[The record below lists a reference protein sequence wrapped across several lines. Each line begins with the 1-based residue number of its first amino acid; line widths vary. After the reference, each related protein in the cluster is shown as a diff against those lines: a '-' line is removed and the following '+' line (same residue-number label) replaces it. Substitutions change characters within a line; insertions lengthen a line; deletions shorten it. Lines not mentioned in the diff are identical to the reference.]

1 MLIDG
6 EKWACEACVRGHRV
20 STCQHSDRQLT
31 HINKKGR
38 PVSQCPHCRGLRKA
52 RASHVQCECGA
63 KPHSKDECNDN
74 EGLGEFQAD
83 TTSDPGSQDHKVCC
97 CSHGARC
104 TCAIKKEYMDLVP
117 EIDMPVVPPMRST
130 SSRKPRLLKADSDNS
145 LTVFTNGH
153 HKPIHKHNVSAHK
166 CGLPYK
172 IPIPHSVPGNDAAR
186 RSTDSLPLT
195 RKKEEPHSQLH
206 DSISSAQQDV
216 RRVRSEH
223 GSPERST
230 ARFADSNGDLP
241 PLDLSYA
248 EYESVQGQYPED
260 YSQSPRGF
268 KNYYSTSH
276 EELPSLSAGMNMPA
290 AAWSAVDL
298 PLDGA
303 YSVAYSQPPSYA
315 SFEHSNVGQQGLKT
329 SSSGELSEVGDY
341 VSHNPHGQ
349 SLRPEP
355 ASTSA
360 EELKDNSMDSSSAE
374 SLSYNPTSSP
384 SYPTSS
390 SSFTNPPHI
399 SLLSSN
405 NLNERDITFI
415 GTTASPTEFEEP
427 TAGMPLRSEAFAKH
441 GFTVH
446 DAQRMAHPETPT
458 EEMGGLKLPPQVED
472 RDHVWAKHF
481 DSSEDSLVP
490 GCKVVD
496 DWEQ

>member
-1 MLIDG
+1 M
-6 EKWACEACVRGHRV
+6 A
-20 STCQHSDRQLT
+20 QDRQLT

-63 KPHSKDECNDN
+63 KPHGKDECNDN
-74 EGLGEFQAD
+74 EGLGAFQAD
-83 TTSDPGSQDHKVCC
+83 TTTDFVTQDQKTCC

-104 TCAIKKEYMDLVP
+104 TCALKKEYLDAVP
-117 EIDMPVVPPMRST
+117 ETDMPIIQPRRST
-130 SSRKPRLLKADSDNS
+130 SSRKPHLLKADSDNS

-153 HKPIHKHNVSAHK
+153 HKPVHKHNDSAHK
-166 CGLPYK
+166 CGVPYK
-172 IPIPHSVPGNDAAR
+172 IPIPHSVPGKDAAR
-186 RSTDSLPLT
+186 RSTDSLPLIK
-195 RKKEEPHSQLH
+195 KKEEGHSQLH
-206 DSISSAQQDV
+206 DSITSAQQDV

-230 ARFADSNGDLP
+230 ARFRDSNGDLP

-248 EYESVQGQYPED
+248 GYEGVQGRYSEN

-268 KNYYSTSH
+268 ENYYSASH
-276 EELPSLSAGMNMPA
+276 EELPVLSAGMNMPA
-290 AAWSAVDL
+290 VNWSAVDL
-298 PLDGA
+298 PLDA
-303 YSVAYSQPPSYA
+303 EYSAVYSQPPSYA
-315 SFEHSNVGQQGLKT
+315 SFDHSNVGQQGPNT
-329 SSSGELSEVGDY
+329 SSSGELSEVDDY
-341 VSHNPHGQ
+341 ISHNPHGQ
-349 SLRPEP
+349 SLRPDQ

-360 EELKDNSMDSSSAE
+360 EKLKYDSMDTSSAE
-374 SLSYNPTSSP
+374 SLNYNPTSSP

-390 SSFTNPPHI
+390 SSFPSLSHT

-405 NLNERDITFI
+405 NLNERDINFI

-446 DAQRMAHPETPT
+446 DAQKMAHPETPT
-458 EEMGGLKLPPQVED
+458 VAMGGLKLPPQVDD
-472 RDHVWAKHF
+472 RDHVWAKHL

-490 GCKVVD
+490 ECKVED
-496 DWEQ
+496 GWEQ

>member
-1 MLIDG
+1 M
-6 EKWACEACVRGHRV
+6 V
-20 STCQHSDRQLT
+20 QDRQLT

-52 RASHVQCECGA
+52 RASHVQCECGS
-63 KPHSKDECNDN
+63 KPHSKDECSDN
-74 EGLGEFQAD
+74 EGLGAFQTDIAVD
-83 TTSDPGSQDHKVCC
+83 SGTQDHKSCC

-104 TCAIKKEYMDLVP
+104 TCALKKEYLDSVP
-117 EIDMPVVPPMRST
+117 EIDMSTIPPRRST

-153 HKPIHKHNVSAHK
+153 HKPVHKHNDSAHK

-186 RSTDSLPLT
+186 RSADSLPLI
-195 RKKEEPHSQLH
+195 RKKEEVHSQLH

-223 GSPERST
+223 GSPERSA
-230 ARFADSNGDLP
+230 ARFRDSGGDLP

-248 EYESVQGQYPED
+248 GYESIRCQYPEG
-260 YSQSPRGF
+260 YSSSPRGF
-268 KNYYSTSH
+268 ENYYSTSH
-276 EELPSLSAGMNMPA
+276 EELPALSAGMSMPA
-290 AAWSAVDL
+290 VDWSAVDL
-298 PLDGA
+298 PLDGS
-303 YSVAYSQPPSYA
+303 YSGSYSQPPSYA
-315 SFEHSNVGQQGLKT
+315 SFEHSNVGQAGPTT
-329 SSSGELSEVGDY
+329 SSSGEHSEVDDY
-341 VSHNPHGQ
+341 ISHNPHGH
-349 SLRPEP
+349 SVRPQH

-360 EELKDNSMDSSSAE
+360 EKLKYDSMDSSSAE

-384 SYPTSS
+384 SNHTASS
-390 SSFTNPPHI
+390 SYPSVSHT

-405 NLNERDITFI
+405 NLNERDINFI

-446 DAQRMAHPETPT
+446 DAQMMAHPETPT
-458 EEMGGLKLPPQVED
+458 VAMGGLKLPAQVED
-472 RDHVWAKHF
+472 RDHVWTKHLTK
-481 DSSEDSLVP
+481 SEDSLVP
-490 GCKVVD
+490 ECKVED

>member
-1 MLIDG
+1 
-6 EKWACEACVRGHRV
+6 
-20 STCQHSDRQLT
+20 
-31 HINKKGR
+31 
-38 PVSQCPHCRGLRKA
+38 
-52 RASHVQCECGA
+52 
-63 KPHSKDECNDN
+63 
-74 EGLGEFQAD
+74 
-83 TTSDPGSQDHKVCC
+83 
-97 CSHGARC
+97 
-104 TCAIKKEYMDLVP
+104 MDLVP

-248 EYESVQGQYPED
+248 EYESAQGQYPED

-349 SLRPEP
+349 SLRPEL

-490 GCKVVD
+490 ECKVVD

>member
-1 MLIDG
+1 
-6 EKWACEACVRGHRV
+6 
-20 STCQHSDRQLT
+20 
-31 HINKKGR
+31 
-38 PVSQCPHCRGLRKA
+38 
-52 RASHVQCECGA
+52 
-63 KPHSKDECNDN
+63 
-74 EGLGEFQAD
+74 
-83 TTSDPGSQDHKVCC
+83 
-97 CSHGARC
+97 
-104 TCAIKKEYMDLVP
+104 
-117 EIDMPVVPPMRST
+117 MPTVPPTRST

-153 HKPIHKHNVSAHK
+153 HKPVHKHNDSAHK

-186 RSTDSLPLT
+186 RSTDSLPLIK
-195 RKKEEPHSQLH
+195 KKEEAHSQLH
-206 DSISSAQQDV
+206 DSISSAHQDI

-230 ARFADSNGDLP
+230 ARYRDSNGGLP

-248 EYESVQGQYPED
+248 GYESVQGQYPED
-260 YSQSPRGF
+260 YSQSPRSF
-268 KNYYSTSH
+268 ENYYSTSH
-276 EELPSLSAGMNMPA
+276 EELPALSAGMNMPTVD
-290 AAWSAVDL
+290 WSAVDL

-303 YSVAYSQPPSYA
+303 YSAAYSQPPSYS
-315 SFEHSNVGQQGLKT
+315 SFDHNNVGQQGLAT
-329 SSSGELSEVGDY
+329 SSSGELSEVDDY
-341 VSHNPHGQ
+341 VSHNPRGQ
-349 SLRPEP
+349 SIRPEK

-360 EELKDNSMDSSSAE
+360 EELKYNNMDSSSAE

-384 SYPTSS
+384 SYPASS
-390 SSFTNPPHI
+390 SSFPNPPHT

-405 NLNERDITFI
+405 NLNERDIKFI

-446 DAQRMAHPETPT
+446 DAQKMAHPETPT
-458 EEMGGLKLPPQVED
+458 EAMGGLRLPPQVDD
-472 RDHVWAKHF
+472 RDHVWAKHY

-490 GCKVVD
+490 DCKVED

>member
-1 MLIDG
+1 MPSMPPQ
-6 EKWACEACVRGHRV
+6 R
-20 STCQHSDRQLT
+20 
-31 HINKKGR
+31 
-38 PVSQCPHCRGLRKA
+38 SQ
-52 RASHVQCECGA
+52 
-63 KPHSKDECNDN
+63 
-74 EGLGEFQAD
+74 
-83 TTSDPGSQDHKVCC
+83 
-97 CSHGARC
+97 
-104 TCAIKKEYMDLVP
+104 
-117 EIDMPVVPPMRST
+117 

-153 HKPIHKHNVSAHK
+153 HKPVHKHNDSAHK

-186 RSTDSLPLT
+186 RSTDSLPLI
-195 RKKEEPHSQLH
+195 RKKEEAHSQLH

-230 ARFADSNGDLP
+230 ARFRDSNGDLP

-248 EYESVQGQYPED
+248 GYEGVQGQYPED
-260 YSQSPRGF
+260 YSQSPRSF
-268 KNYYSTSH
+268 ENYYSTSQ
-276 EELPSLSAGMNMPA
+276 EELPALSAGMNVPA
-290 AAWSAVDL
+290 VDWSAVDL

-303 YSVAYSQPPSYA
+303 YSAAYSQPPSYA
-315 SFEHSNVGQQGLKT
+315 SFEHSNVGQQGLNT
-329 SSSGELSEVGDY
+329 SSSGELSEVDDY
-341 VSHNPHGQ
+341 ISHNPHGQ
-349 SLRPEP
+349 SLRPEL

-360 EELKDNSMDSSSAE
+360 EELSYNSVDSSSAE

-384 SYPTSS
+384 SFP
-390 SSFTNPPHI
+390 NPPHT
-399 SLLSSN
+399 SLSSSN
-405 NLNERDITFI
+405 KANEREIDFI

-427 TAGMPLRSEAFAKH
+427 TTGTPLRSEAFAKH

-458 EEMGGLKLPPQVED
+458 EAMGGLKLPPHVDD

-490 GCKVVD
+490 ECKVED
-496 DWEQ
+496 DEWEQ

>member
-1 MLIDG
+1 MP
-6 EKWACEACVRGHRV
+6 
-20 STCQHSDRQLT
+20 T
-31 HINKKGR
+31 
-38 PVSQCPHCRGLRKA
+38 
-52 RASHVQCECGA
+52 AS
-63 KPHSKDECNDN
+63 P
-74 EGLGEFQAD
+74 
-83 TTSDPGSQDHKVCC
+83 T
-97 CSHGARC
+97 
-104 TCAIKKEYMDLVP
+104 
-117 EIDMPVVPPMRST
+117 RST

-153 HKPIHKHNVSAHK
+153 HKPVHKHNDSAHK

-186 RSTDSLPLT
+186 SSTDSLPLIK
-195 RKKEEPHSQLH
+195 KKEEAHSQLH
-206 DSISSAQQDV
+206 DSISSAQQDI

-230 ARFADSNGDLP
+230 ARYRDSNGGLP

-248 EYESVQGQYPED
+248 GYESVQGQYPED

-268 KNYYSTSH
+268 ENYYSTSH
-276 EELPSLSAGMNMPA
+276 EELPALSAGMNMPA
-290 AAWSAVDL
+290 VDWSAVDL

-303 YSVAYSQPPSYA
+303 YSAAYSQPPSYS
-315 SFEHSNVGQQGLKT
+315 SFDHNNVGQQGLAT
-329 SSSGELSEVGDY
+329 SSSGELSEVDDY
-341 VSHNPHGQ
+341 VSHNARGQ
-349 SLRPEP
+349 SIRPEN

-360 EELKDNSMDSSSAE
+360 EELKYNTMDSSSAE

-384 SYPTSS
+384 TYPASS
-390 SSFTNPPHI
+390 SSFPNPPHT

-405 NLNERDITFI
+405 TLNERDINFI

-446 DAQRMAHPETPT
+446 DAQKMAHPETPT
-458 EEMGGLKLPPQVED
+458 EAMGGLRLPPQVDD

-490 GCKVVD
+490 DCKVED

>member
-1 MLIDG
+1 M
-6 EKWACEACVRGHRV
+6 
-20 STCQHSDRQLT
+20 
-31 HINKKGR
+31 
-38 PVSQCPHCRGLRKA
+38 
-52 RASHVQCECGA
+52 QCECGA
-63 KPHSKDECNDN
+63 KPHNKDECNDN
-74 EGLGEFQAD
+74 EGLGTFQSD
-83 TTSDPGSQDHKVCC
+83 TAANSGSQDHKICC
-97 CSHGARC
+97 CSHGSRC
-104 TCAIKKEYMDLVP
+104 TCSIKKEYLDAVP
-117 EIDMPVVPPMRST
+117 EIDMPIAPLRRST
-130 SSRKPRLLKADSDNS
+130 SSRKPRLLKADSENS

-153 HKPIHKHNVSAHK
+153 HKPVHKHNDSAHK

-186 RSTDSLPLT
+186 RSTDSLPLI
-195 RKKEEPHSQLH
+195 RKKEETHSQLH
-206 DSISSAQQDV
+206 DSITSAQQDV

-230 ARFADSNGDLP
+230 ARFRDSNGDLP

-248 EYESVQGQYPED
+248 GYDNVQGQYPED
-260 YSQSPRGF
+260 YSQSPRF
-268 KNYYSTSH
+268 ENYYSTSQ
-276 EELPSLSAGMNMPA
+276 EELPALSAGMNMPA
-290 AAWSAVDL
+290 VDWSAVDL

-303 YSVAYSQPPSYA
+303 YSAAYSQPPSYA
-315 SFEHSNVGQQGLKT
+315 SFEHSNVGQQGPTT
-329 SSSGELSEVGDY
+329 SSSGELSEVDDY

-349 SLRPEP
+349 ALRPEH
-355 ASTSA
+355 ASTPA
-360 EELKDNSMDSSSAE
+360 EKLKYDSMDSSSAE

-390 SSFTNPPHI
+390 SSFPSLSHT

-405 NLNERDITFI
+405 NLNERDINFI

-458 EEMGGLKLPPQVED
+458 VAMGGLKLPPQVDD
-472 RDHVWAKHF
+472 RDHVWVKHL

-490 GCKVVD
+490 AGKVED